1 MRTIQVWYQRDPHA
15 SRPLSS
21 RLIFFLFLDSTN
33 STSISCYTHTTN
45 SSNPTLNITTMLT
58 KSILGAIAITLTVLA
73 PIAAAGG
80 PSSKYD
86 PYNSCGA
93 PFCGS
98 TGNVGVAGVVVREET
113 TKIAIDEVGDKV
125 QKAE

>member
-1 MRTIQVWYQRDPHA
+1 
-15 SRPLSS
+15 
-21 RLIFFLFLDSTN
+21 LIFFLFLDSTN

-58 KSILGAIAITLTVLA
+58 KSILGAIAMTLTVLA